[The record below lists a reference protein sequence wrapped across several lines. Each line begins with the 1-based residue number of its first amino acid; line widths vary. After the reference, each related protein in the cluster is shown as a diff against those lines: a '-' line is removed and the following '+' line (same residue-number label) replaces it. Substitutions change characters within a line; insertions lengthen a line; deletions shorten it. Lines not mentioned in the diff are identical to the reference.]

1 MNLLLLSFFTKIT
14 KKNTYCA
21 GGKLPSL
28 ASLTKRCGKPK
39 EQNKTPYKFIISR
52 SLVSV
57 FCSRFSTS
65 SVIALLFVSLFTP
78 FSSAQDLDIPY
89 PAPVFESKDTPISDF
104 ISWFAKQTGQ
114 KVVLGHGVTGSV
126 SFTAPD
132 LKPDEY
138 ASFFVSVLNSHGYEL
153 IGDNGIYTVLVD
165 ADSVQAIEPSIVKL
179 YRLQNVRNSK
189 VVELMGSM
197 LKATQTQTIKNQP
210 LQNYDVEILPTTN
223 AIIITGSSKQ
233 IEKIDALIQ
242 GIDRPQKQV
251 FIEAIITEQ
260 EIGDSKEVGVNLEAA
275 FTNAGFTTQPT
286 PINKLKDS
294 FFIFDNGDFSA
305 LVKAV
310 STNKNTELL
319 SRPNMLIMDRE
330 RGYITVG
337 QNVPFLVSSE
347 VTDGGNTIQQIERK
361 DVGVSLEVVPHVMGD
376 SVVLVINQESSSV
389 TDSAAAADIITNK
402 RTLTTVVKVKDNQTI
417 ALGGLISTEDR
428 DSVSGVPLLMDIPW
442 LGAAFRSDKKE
453 IIKKELRVVIK
464 TTIL

>member
-1 MNLLLLSFFTKIT
+1 MNLHLSSFFSKRIQ
-14 KKNTYCA
+14 KKTYYA
-21 GGKLPSL
+21 GGKLSPF
-28 ASLTKRCGKPK
+28 ASLTKRCGKPLD
-39 EQNKTPYKFIISR
+39 QNNKQAISSITR
-52 SLVSV
+52 MLNL
-57 FCSRFSTS
+57 FCSRLSTS
-65 SVIALLFVSLFTP
+65 SLCALLSVLLLSPVLH
-78 FSSAQDLDIPY
+78 AQDLDLPY
-89 PAPVFESKDTPISDF
+89 PAPVFESKDTPVADF
-104 ISWFAKQTGQ
+104 VAWFAKQTGQ
-114 KVVLGHGVTGSV
+114 KLVLGHGVTGSV

-153 IGDNGIYTVLVD
+153 IGENGIYTVTLD
-165 ADSVQAIEPSIVKL
+165 AEQVNAIEPSFVKL
-179 YRLQNVRNSK
+179 YRLEHVRNSK
-189 VVELMGSM
+189 IVDLMSSM
-197 LKATQTQTIKNQP
+197 LSATQTQSVKGKP
-210 LQNYDVEILPTTN
+210 LENYNVEILPTTN
-223 AIIITGSSKQ
+223 AIIITGTALQ
-233 IEKIDALIQ
+233 LEKIDALIQ